1 MAGFFESLA
10 DQSFVSTNSVT
21 ITHGLNRIQVAVVLR
36 IGGAARNDLIQSI
49 TPDILDPRNKLTVV
63 LTSVQTG
70 SIALMDT
77 DLTFANIPTPEDSA
91 ALAGATANPT
101 AGAIPLADGTGSLD
115 AWVTS
120 GTGDVTGPASS
131 IDQGLVRFNGTT
143 GKIIEEVGLR
153 NYGKSATDPV
163 TPAPAEGDLYFNTV
177 LNMQMFYDSS
187 RSKWLSVETCIIQF
201 GRNGNTGAGAFFRGL
216 DRRAFTDTIG
226 RNAEYDGT
234 IVSLTYTR
242 SNTAAATF
250 EVTGDGTLI
259 TTASLLSSVLKGANV
274 AINGDFTA
282 GQVLGVRNQAGGD
295 TISNVLGWVQ
305 FRWRV

>member
-10 DQSFVSTNSVT
+10 NQSFTSTNSVT

-36 IGGAARNDLIQSI
+36 INGVARNDLIQSI
-49 TPDILDPRNKLTVV
+49 TPDILNPRNKLTVV

-70 SIALMDT
+70 SIALFDT
-77 DLTFANIPTPEDSA
+77 DLTFANIPTPENAA
-91 ALAGATANPT
+91 ALAGATATPT

-143 GKIIEEVGLR
+143 GKIIEDVGLR
-153 NYGKSATDPV
+153 NYGGSATDP
-163 TPAPAEGDLYFNTV
+163 TSPAPAGGDLYFNTV

-187 RSKWLSVETCIIQF
+187 RSKWLSVEISELWF
-201 GRNGNTGAGAFFRGL
+201 GRDKNTGGGAFYRGPGN
-216 DRRAFTDTIG
+216 RAYSSVLG
-226 RNAEYDGT
+226 RNAEYNGT
-234 IVSLTYTR
+234 VIALTYTR
-242 SNTAAATF
+242 DDLDAATF
-250 EVTGDGTLI
+250 EITADGSGIAELASSAVKGQDLTLD
-259 TTASLLSSVLKGANV
+259 
-274 AINGDFTA
+274 GDFSQ
-282 GQVLGVRNQAGGD
+282 GGILGVKNKVGGNN
-295 TISNVLGWVQ
+295 TRHVIGCVR